1 MTAMGRFINKPCK
14 RLIFWDLESWQGLFQ
29 RPLLL
34 LSWLHLSRKIFAL
47 SLTSMLI
54 VTSGCTPA
62 PMTQWQDYQA
72 RLARVL
78 DEPLTSPSPSEPP
91 PLAAVAP
98 VMLETRIGL
107 LDAAALHTCGLDQLI
122 GERNNVLGK
131 VMLPAVQLD
140 YELRLLAALP
150 ACIDHPELTPSLKQ
164 SLSSVRALKQQ
175 QLMALWQRVLL
186 KDDALSAQWQG
197 RAVAIL
203 DSRGRAQSLEALTT
217 LVLFSNQLQQL
228 SQQPSPVSAKQWQQL
243 QALNFLEQLAILH
256 QTQHL
261 AMLRY
266 SLQQHLLALSSLNE
280 QLSHASRS
288 WTSQKRRKVCQ
299 QQEIWQTVLAQ
310 IFIPNLQSQLAEVD
324 ISASQLLP
332 LWQQLYQQTPY
343 EPHIAERFPQVQL
356 QQQLRQHVGW
366 WSALQQQC
374 NPPTQH

>member
-1 MTAMGRFINKPCK
+1 MGRFINNHFK
-14 RLIFWDLESWQGLFQ
+14 RLIFWELECWQRLFL

-34 LSWLHLSRKIFAL
+34 QHRLCRHQSLFVL
-47 SLTSMLI
+47 SLLCMLY
-54 VTSGCTPA
+54 VTTGCSPA
-62 PMTQWQDYQA
+62 PMAQWQDYQA

-78 DEPLTSPSPSEPP
+78 DEPLTSPSPSEQP

-98 VMLETRIGL
+98 VMFETRIGL

-131 VMLPAVQLD
+131 VMVPAVQLD

-150 ACIDHPELTPSLKQ
+150 ACIDHSELTPALKQ
-164 SLSSVRALKQQ
+164 SLNTVRALKQQ
-175 QLMALWQRVLL
+175 QLIALWQHVLL
-186 KDDALSAQWQG
+186 KDDALLAQWQG
-197 RAVAIL
+197 RAQAIL
-203 DSRGRAQSLEALTT
+203 DSRGRTQSVEALTT

-228 SQQPSPVSAKQWQQL
+228 SQQPSPVSANQWQEL
-243 QALNFLEQLAILH
+243 QAMNLLGLLATLH

-280 QLSHASRS
+280 QLTHASRGWS
-288 WTSQKRRKVCQ
+288 SQKRRKICQ

-343 EPHIAERFPQVQL
+343 EPHIAQRFPQAQL

-366 WSALQQQC
+366 WTDLQQQC
-374 NPPTQH
+374 SPPPPH